1 MAHSV
6 CEQDQQDA
14 HLISF
19 ICFGCTILYVF
30 RTNKFIIR
38 RLLLYTQHIA
48 FSTHVLQLL
57 VLHTLSLLWVIPE
70 AVKHAWKTLYAA
82 CTEVPS

>member
-1 MAHSV
+1 MGIARYCPQAVQYV

-14 HLISF
+14 HFISF
-19 ICFGCTILYVF
+19 ICFNYTVLYMF

-48 FSTHVLQLL
+48 FSMHVCD
-57 VLHTLSLLWVIPE
+57 V
-70 AVKHAWKTLYAA
+70 
-82 CTEVPS
+82 